1 MSGIEIAGLVLGAF
15 PLFISALEHYR
26 ETAEVFED
34 WWQIKKEYKK
44 CKNEIKVQELA
55 FEGNLERFLLPL
67 VVEDEEIEALIAEPG
82 GSRWQDHEMEEKL
95 KSRLPRSY
103 DLFLDTI
110 HDIQD
115 TMDKLGEELGVS
127 RIAFQAKLD
136 TSEQKVCLASI
147 RLCCQRIVE
156 KHVIVRC

>member
-55 FEGNLERFLLPL
+55 FENNLERFLLPL
-67 VVEDEEIEALIAEPG
+67 IVEDEEIETLIAEPG
-82 GSRWQDHEMEEKL
+82 GSRWQDSAMEEKL
-95 KSRLPRSY
+95 KTRLPKSY
-103 DLFLDTI
+103 EIFLDTI
-110 HDIQD
+110 HDIQE
-115 TMDKLGEELGVS
+115 TMDKLGDGLGVS
-127 RIAFQAKLD
+127 RVAFQAKLD
-136 TSEQKVCLASI
+136 SNKQKVPPIFRLAPEI
-147 RLCCQRIVE
+147 PCNRPVMP
-156 KHVIVRC
+156 